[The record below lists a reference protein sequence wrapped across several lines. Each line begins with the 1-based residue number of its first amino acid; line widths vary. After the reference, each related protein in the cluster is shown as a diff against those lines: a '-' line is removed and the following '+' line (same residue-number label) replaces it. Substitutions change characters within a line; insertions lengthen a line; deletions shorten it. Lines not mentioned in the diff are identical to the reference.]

1 MSLTEYA
8 EINNFYPVY
17 ALEHTTGDRH
27 KLLEAASEYELLK
40 RSHAEEDKG
49 WPARQS
55 DILTLLRE
63 AENQGGAGKR
73 MIYIGVE
80 FTTAV
85 RHLYSIK

>member
-1 MSLTEYA
+1 MSLPSSLTEYVK
-8 EINNFYPVY
+8 IDDFSP
-17 ALEHTTGDRH
+17 DRH
-27 KLLEAASEYELLK
+27 KLLEAAREYELLK
-40 RSHAEEDKG
+40 RSHTEEDKG
-49 WPARQS
+49 WPAHQS

-80 FTTAV
+80 FPTAV